1 MKKLVALAMS
11 LTMAFSLVACGNSD
25 ASNTSTDAAATTA
38 ASTEAAQTAPAEKQ
52 DVSLRIWGAEED
64 QTMLQGMIDS
74 FKEHYADA
82 ANFDIQLGT
91 ESESTAKDTVLAD
104 IEAAAD
110 VYSFASDQLIDLV
123 NAGALQSIDEMD
135 AALESYAGKSV
146 ADVKSANASGSVEA
160 ATKDGTLY
168 AFPMSADNGY
178 FLYYNSA
185 LVTPEDA
192 QTWDTLLAA
201 AEKAGKKVGMTLA
214 SGWYNASFF
223 YGAGFTTALNDD
235 GSTAMDWNGTSAD
248 GVTGV
253 QVVQAMLN
261 ITGNSAFLPIADGDV
276 SNQIA
281 SGELCAVVSGTWDA
295 AAAQTAFGD
304 GYAATKLPT
313 YTCGDKQIQQGSA
326 LKGIASMHCSANTDM
341 NGENTAIFFGLS
353 GTGKTTLSTDPKRL
367 LIGDDEHGWD
377 DNGVFNFEGGCYAKV
392 IDLDKDSEPDIYN
405 AIRRDAL
412 LENETVDANGKID
425 FSDKSVTENTR
436 VSYPIDHIKNIVRPI
451 SSAPAAK
458 NVIFL
463 SADGCLKQQFLLLS
477 SQQVLPA

>member
-25 ASNTSTDAAATTA
+25 ASANAGTDTTATSAAATT
-38 ASTEAAQTAPAEKQ
+38 TEAAQQTAPAEKQ
-52 DVSLRIWGAEED
+52 DVTLRIWGAEED

-74 FKEHYADA
+74 FKEHYADY

-110 VYSFASDQLIDLV
+110 VYAFASDQLIDLV
-123 NAGALQSIDEMD
+123 NAGALQSVDEMD
-135 AALESYAGKSV
+135 AALEAYAGKSV
-146 ADVKSANASGSVEA
+146 ADVKSANAPGSVDA

-178 FLYYNSA
+178 FLYYNST

-192 QTWDTLLAA
+192 QSWDTLLAA
-201 AEKAGKKVGMTLA
+201 ADKAGKKVGMTLA

-281 SGELCAVVSGTWDA
+281 SGDLCAVVSGTWDA
-295 AAAQTAFGD
+295 TAAQTAFGD

-313 YTCGDKQIQQGSA
+313 YTCGDKQIQQIGR
-326 LKGIASMHCSANTDM
+326 ASCR
-341 NGENTAIFFGLS
+341 E
-353 GTGKTTLSTDPKRL
+353 
-367 LIGDDEHGWD
+367 
-377 DNGVFNFEGGCYAKV
+377 
-392 IDLDKDSEPDIYN
+392 
-405 AIRRDAL
+405 
-412 LENETVDANGKID
+412 
-425 FSDKSVTENTR
+425 R
-436 VSYPIDHIKNIVRPI
+436 V
-451 SSAPAAK
+451 
-458 NVIFL
+458 
-463 SADGCLKQQFLLLS
+463 
-477 SQQVLPA
+477 

>member
-1 MKKLVALAMS
+1 MLLNYYRRQAVAQYAQTCKTKQEDNKMKKLVALAMS

-25 ASNTSTDAAATTA
+25 ASNTSTSTDAAATTA

-74 FKEHYADA
+74 FKEHYADY

-123 NAGALQSIDEMD
+123 NAGALQSVDEMD
-135 AALESYAGKSV
+135 AALEAYAGKSV
-146 ADVKSANASGSVEA
+146 ADVKSANASGSVDA

-178 FLYYNSA
+178 FLYYNST

-253 QVVQAMLN
+253 QVVQSMLG
-261 ITGNSAFLPIADGDV
+261 IAGNSAFLPIADGDI

-281 SGELCAVVSGTWDA
+281 SGDLCAVISGTWDA

-313 YTCGDKQIQQGSA
+313 YTCGDKQIQQGSVA
-326 LKGIASMHCSANTDM
+326 GFKLVGVNKYSANAGWATLLADWIT
-341 NGENTAIFFGLS
+341 NEDNQAVRFAEREIGPSNINVAGSKEVSSNTAIAALSEQSAYGVVQIVGGKYWDPAKTFGEKVAQGQL
-353 GTGKTTLSTDPKRL
+353 KA
-367 LIGDDEHGWD
+367 DDEAGIQAALD
-377 DNGVFNFEGGCYAKV
+377 ELVEGV
-392 IDLDKDSEPDIYN
+392 
-405 AIRRDAL
+405 
-412 LENETVDANGKID
+412 
-425 FSDKSVTENTR
+425 SV
-436 VSYPIDHIKNIVRPI
+436 
-451 SSAPAAK
+451 PAE
-458 NVIFL
+458 
-463 SADGCLKQQFLLLS
+463 
-477 SQQVLPA
+477 

>member
-25 ASNTSTDAAATTA
+25 ASNTNTSTDAAATTV
-38 ASTEAAQTAPAEKQ
+38 ASTEATQTAPAEKQ

-74 FKEHYADA
+74 FKEHYADY

-110 VYSFASDQLIDLV
+110 VYSFASDQLFDLV
-123 NAGALQSIDEMD
+123 NAGALQSVDEMD
-135 AALESYAGKSV
+135 AALETYAGKSV

-178 FLYYNSA
+178 FLYYNSE

-253 QVVQAMLN
+253 QVVQSMLG
-261 ITGNSAFLPIADGDV
+261 ITGNSAFLPIADGDI

-281 SGELCAVVSGTWDA
+281 SGDLCAVISGTWDA

-313 YTCGDKQIQQGSA
+313 YTCGDKQIQQGSVA
-326 LKGIASMHCSANTDM
+326 GFKLVGVNKYSANA
-341 NGENTAIFFGLS
+341 GWA
-353 GTGKTTLSTDPKRL
+353 TLLADWITN
-367 LIGDDEHGWD
+367 E
-377 DNGVFNFEGGCYAKV
+377 DNQAVRFAERRS
-392 IDLDKDSEPDIYN
+392 DL
-405 AIRRDAL
+405 
-412 LENETVDANGKID
+412 
-425 FSDKSVTENTR
+425 
-436 VSYPIDHIKNIVRPI
+436 PI
-451 SSAPAAK
+451 STLLVPRR
-458 NVIFL
+458 FL
-463 SADGCLKQQFLLLS
+463 PIPLLQLCLS
-477 SQQVLPA
+477 SPLMV